1 MTGKTMFI
9 TRMIDE
15 KRRFK
20 RYKERTA
27 QLPTNYRT
35 AVDGFERYLM
45 VFAPSKG
52 ADLQAMF
59 DDLADLF
66 EESAASGTP
75 VRDIVGDDPVEFIE
89 TFRRNYPMGQWIVK
103 ENERLV
109 RAIDASTRAEG
120 GSTAGAD
127 ATSGLRDSRNTGE
140 DTTS

>member
-1 MTGKTMFI
+1 MTGITMFI

-20 RYKERTA
+20 RYKDRTA

-52 ADLQAMF
+52 ADLQTML

-75 VRDIVGDDPVEFIE
+75 IRDIVGEDPVEFIE

-109 RAIDASTRAEG
+109 RAINASTRSDGAEPTTG
-120 GSTAGAD
+120 PSSTSS
-127 ATSGLRDSRNTGE
+127 TTSRNTGAE
-140 DTTS
+140 TAS

>member
-1 MTGKTMFI
+1 MFI
-9 TRMIDE
+9 TRMIEE

-20 RYKERTA
+20 RYKARTA
-27 QLPTNYRT
+27 QLPANYRT

-66 EESAASGTP
+66 EESAANGTRI
-75 VRDIVGDDPVEFIE
+75 RDIVGDDPVEFIE
-89 TFRRNYPMGQWIVK
+89 AFRRNYPVGQWIVK

-109 RAIDASTRAEG
+109 RAINASTQSE
-120 GSTAGAD
+120 SGAD
-127 ATSGLRDSRNTGE
+127 ATTGSRNARNTGE
-140 DTTS
+140 ETAP

>member
-1 MTGKTMFI
+1 MFI
-9 TRMIDE
+9 TRMIEE

-27 QLPTNYRT
+27 QLPANYRT

-66 EESAASGTP
+66 EESAANGTRI
-75 VRDIVGDDPVEFIE
+75 RDIVGDDPVEFIE
-89 TFRRNYPMGQWIVK
+89 AFRRNYPVGQWIVK

-109 RAIDASTRAEG
+109 RAINASTQSE
-120 GSTAGAD
+120 SGAD
-127 ATSGLRDSRNTGE
+127 ATTGTRNARNTGE
-140 DTTS
+140 ETAP

>member
-1 MTGKTMFI
+1 MFI
-9 TRMIDE
+9 TRMIEE

-27 QLPTNYRT
+27 QLPANYRT

-52 ADLQAMF
+52 SDLQAML

-66 EESAASGTP
+66 EESGANGTP
-75 VRDIVGDDPVEFIE
+75 IRDIVGDDPVEFIE
-89 TFRRNYPMGQWIVK
+89 AFRRNYPVGQWIVK

-109 RAIDASTRAEG
+109 RAINASTHSE
-120 GSTAGAD
+120 SGAD
-127 ATSGLRDSRNTGE
+127 ATTGTRNARNTGE
-140 DTTS
+140 ETTP

>member
-1 MTGKTMFI
+1 MFV
-9 TRMIDE
+9 TRMIEE

-27 QLPTNYRT
+27 QLPANYRT

-66 EESAASGTP
+66 EESAANGTRI
-75 VRDIVGDDPVEFIE
+75 RDIVGDDPVEFIE
-89 TFRRNYPMGQWIVK
+89 AFRRNYPVGQWIVK

-109 RAIDASTRAEG
+109 RAINASTQSE
-120 GSTAGAD
+120 SGAD
-127 ATSGLRDSRNTGE
+127 ATTGTRNARNTGE
-140 DTTS
+140 ETAP